1 VESLEVRLARIEE
14 HQVFIR
20 GETKD
25 IKKMLAPLVTQ
36 ANQHAKDIALLQR
49 DDKWR
54 IRIIGGLGGICAGG
68 NGGVSPFGSAGGN
81 GGVSPFGSAGSGGT
95 LSSSGTSAAANSGG
109 GGGGGGGSDNGGGT
123 QYSGNGGGAGAYIDA
138 LIPTPLPSYVYA
150 IGAGG
155 SAMTGGAR
163 VGNNGGSGV
172 IIVEEFYQ

>member
-1 VESLEVRLARIEE
+1 MESLEVRLARIEE

-68 NGGVSPFGSAGGN
+68 NGGVSPFGSAG
-81 GGVSPFGSAGSGGT
+81 SGGT

-109 GGGGGGGSDNGGGT
+109 GGGGGGV
-123 QYSGNGGGAGAYIDA
+123 
-138 LIPTPLPSYVYA
+138 LITAAVRS
-150 IGAGG
+150 
-155 SAMTGGAR
+155 
-163 VGNNGGSGV
+163 
-172 IIVEEFYQ
+172 IVETAAVLEHISTP